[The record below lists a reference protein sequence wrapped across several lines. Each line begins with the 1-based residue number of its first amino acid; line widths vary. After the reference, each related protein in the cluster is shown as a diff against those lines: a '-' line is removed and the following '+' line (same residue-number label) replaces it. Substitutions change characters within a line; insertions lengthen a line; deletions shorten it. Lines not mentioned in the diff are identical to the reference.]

1 MGTVRFIR
9 LVATLNT
16 LTIVYLH
23 MQVKKSLRQH
33 VHTPCL
39 CERDI
44 YMPHLVRVIVARSAS
59 AFNEPRRISTTKERD
74 KQRSHSTGSHWVSSK
89 KIHQRKQDG
98 IPSPSGACPNHGTCA
113 YTHTHIHAYG
123 IHGRACTY
131 DATVMYK
138 VLRVNDQQTGREP
151 RINERNFGT
160 CGMPADALRFIH
172 DIQTCSF
179 VYASS
184 ATNIYAYTVPLFL
197 LRKGEIGED
206 G

>member
-9 LVATLNT
+9 FVATLNT

-33 VHTPCL
+33 VRTPRLHLYAASRSCNCRSL
-39 CERDI
+39 GER
-44 YMPHLVRVIVARSAS
+44 V
-59 AFNEPRRISTTKERD
+59 NEPRRISITKERD
-74 KQRSHSTGSHWVSSK
+74 KQRSHSTGSHGVSSK

-113 YTHTHIHAYG
+113 YTHTHTHIH
-123 IHGRACTY
+123 RCACTY

-138 VLRVNDQQTGREP
+138 VLRVNDQQTGREL
-151 RINERNFGT
+151 RINEQNFGT
-160 CGMPADALRFIH
+160 CGMPVDALRFIY

-184 ATNIYAYTVPLFL
+184 ATIFTRIPFLFFSCEKE
-197 LRKGEIGED
+197 R
-206 G
+206 

>member
-1 MGTVRFIR
+1 MKTFLINQSSSLSKCIDCDIIKSKEKSDLTNELIWKVINRISDTKISWNTTVSTMGSVRFIR
-9 LVATLNT
+9 FVATLNT

-33 VHTPCL
+33 VHTPRL

-74 KQRSHSTGSHWVSSK
+74 KQRSHSTGSHGVSFK

-113 YTHTHIHAYG
+113 YTHTHIYIHTHTWTRVHA
-123 IHGRACTY
+123 

-138 VLRVNDQQTGREP
+138 VLRRG
-151 RINERNFGT
+151 
-160 CGMPADALRFIH
+160 
-172 DIQTCSF
+172 
-179 VYASS
+179 
-184 ATNIYAYTVPLFL
+184 
-197 LRKGEIGED
+197 
-206 G
+206 